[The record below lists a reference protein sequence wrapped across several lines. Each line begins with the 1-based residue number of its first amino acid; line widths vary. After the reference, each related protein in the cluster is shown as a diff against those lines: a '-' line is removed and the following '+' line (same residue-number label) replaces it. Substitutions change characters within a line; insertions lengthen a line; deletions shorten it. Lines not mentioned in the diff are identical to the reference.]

1 MFPFG
6 RTVKEVTRM
15 SFVQMLKQ
23 TFQKEYSGKDPE
35 LKKHYKQK
43 LIEWRKTSSI
53 VRVEKPSNL
62 ARARALGYKAK
73 KGVIVVRVRVKRSSG
88 KHERPNAR
96 RRPKRMGTLKKKR
109 RKSLQW
115 IAEERAGRKYKSLE
129 VVNSYWVGEDGQY
142 KYYEVIM
149 VDPSRPEI
157 QKDKELSRIAKDKG
171 RVFRA
176 KTSAAR
182 KAKRKQ

>member
-1 MFPFG
+1 
-6 RTVKEVTRM
+6 M
-15 SFVQMLKQ
+15 SFMKMLQ
-23 TFQKEYSGKDPE
+23 ATFRKEYSGKDPE
-35 LKKHYKQK
+35 LKKEYKNK
-43 LIEWRKTSSI
+43 LIEWRRTSSI
-53 VRVEKPSNL
+53 VRVDKPSNL
-62 ARARALGYKAK
+62 ASARAVGYKAK
-73 KGVIVVRVRVKRSSG
+73 KGVIVLRVRVKRSSG

-96 RRPKRMGTLKKKR
+96 RRPKRMGTVKKKR
-109 RKSLQW
+109 RKNLQW
-115 IAEERAGRKYKSLE
+115 IAEERAGRRYKSLE
-129 VVNSYWVGEDGQY
+129 VLNSYWVGEDGQY

-157 QKDKELSRIAKDKG
+157 QKDKDLNKVAKDKG